1 MEIFMKAGK
10 NIAARSLMAVYS
22 EYSGEHRFEPQNGK
36 IYNSFGYIE
45 SGTVVMKSVFESL
58 TAGSGDL
65 IFIPEGAK
73 YCSIW
78 SATDKIAFYSIHF
91 RSDLASDPFWSTFGM
106 QKITGMSGDGC
117 GERVKRIFSL
127 CGSGSPADQLRGY
140 REFYGLASDAA
151 EKMRKSIYREVP
163 DILAKALD
171 YINENYRT
179 IGSVAEIAQSCYV
192 SESRLYHLF
201 RDHLQ
206 TTPVT
211 CLNRIWILQATEMM
225 KESSF
230 SLEQIAA
237 EMNFNS
243 EYCFRK
249 TFIRVTG
256 ITPSEFRKKRKI

>member
-1 MEIFMKAGK
+1 MEIFMKSEK
-10 NIAARSLMAVYS
+10 NIAVRSLMAVYS

-45 SGTVVMKSVFESL
+45 SGTVVMRSIFESI

-78 SATDKIAFYSIHF
+78 SATDKIGFYSIHF
-91 RSDLASDPFWSTFGM
+91 RSDLASEPFWSTFGM
-106 QKITGMSGDGC
+106 QKIPGISGDVC
-117 GERVKRIFSL
+117 GDRVKRIFGL
-127 CGSGSPADQLRGY
+127 CGSKSPADQLRGY

-151 EKMRKSIYREVP
+151 ERMQKSIYREIP
-163 DILAKALD
+163 DILARALD
-171 YINENYRT
+171 YINKNYRT
-179 IGSVAEIAQSCYV
+179 ISSVAEIADSCYV

-201 RDHLQ
+201 RDHLH

-211 CLNRIWILQATEMM
+211 CLNRIRILQATEMM
-225 KESSF
+225 KESSL

-256 ITPSEFRKKRKI
+256 TTPSEFRKKRKK

>member
-91 RSDLASDPFWSTFGM
+91 RSDLSSTPFWSTFGM
-106 QKITGMSGDGC
+106 QKITGMNYDGC
-117 GERVKRIFSL
+117 GERVKQIFSL
-127 CGSGSPADQLRGY
+127 CGSGTPADQLRGY

-151 EKMRKSIYREVP
+151 ERMKKSIYREVP

-179 IGSVAEIAQSCYV
+179 IISVAEIAQSCYV

-201 RDHLQ
+201 RDHLH

-211 CLNRIWILQATEMM
+211 CLNRIRILQATEMM

-256 ITPSEFRKKRKI
+256 TTPSEFRKKRKA